1 MAVAFVAV
9 AVVSSH
15 PIGDRDVM
23 VIAYI
28 QTGVKT
34 NLGEILQMLL
44 GFVFTTK
51 TLLGFLPSFEP
62 APASAPPC
70 ALAPSPLPRRADR
83 HAPPLAPAP
92 ARQPRE
98 ISAPHLLE
106 CFRHRVQNI

>member
-9 AVVSSH
+9 AVACSH

-34 NLGEILQMLL
+34 NLGEISQMLL

-51 TLLGFLPSFEP
+51 TLLGFLRSFEP
-62 APASAPPC
+62 APASAPP
-70 ALAPSPLPRRADR
+70 LRPR
-83 HAPPLAPAP
+83 PLAPAP
-92 ARQPRE
+92 PRRQARAPLATRSARQP
-98 ISAPHLLE
+98 S
-106 CFRHRVQNI
+106 

>member
-9 AVVSSH
+9 AVACSH
-15 PIGDRDVM
+15 PIGDRDVR

-51 TLLGFLPSFEP
+51 MLLGFLRSFEP
-62 APASAPPC
+62 DPASAPPLRPRPPRPC
-70 ALAPSPLPRRADR
+70 PLRRQARAHLAPR
-83 HAPPLAPAP
+83 P

-106 CFRHRVQNI
+106 RFRHRVQNI